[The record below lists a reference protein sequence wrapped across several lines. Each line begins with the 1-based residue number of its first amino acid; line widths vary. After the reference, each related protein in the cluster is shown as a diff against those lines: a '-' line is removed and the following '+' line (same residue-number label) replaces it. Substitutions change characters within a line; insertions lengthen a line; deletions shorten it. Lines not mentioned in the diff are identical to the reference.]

1 MSSFTKNGISVV
13 PPIGSIMAYMGT
25 TSPEGWIICD
35 GEPVFNIDGMYDAL
49 INIGIG
55 IGSGTSYTP
64 PDLKGRF
71 LYGSNTVSTMGT
83 MGTMGGHDTVTLA
96 EANMP
101 SHTHTIKS
109 TQDPHTHT
117 QEPHNHTQDEHNHT
131 QEEHTHTQDSH
142 NHTLMDLGNA
152 DRWYSGGGG
161 NAFGRGTAATSSA
174 TPIIQKTT
182 ATNQATTATNQATTA
197 TNQDTVAT
205 NQATTATNQATTAT
219 NQETTPAITS
229 TAANTGSGTSFSIIP
244 PYVTVNYI
252 LKY

>member
-25 TSPEGWIICD
+25 SSPDGWIICNGEVVNNTD
-35 GEPVFNIDGMYDAL
+35 GTYAAL
-49 INIGIG
+49 INMGIG

-101 SHTHTIKS
+101 SHTHTITS
-109 TQDPHTHT
+109 TQNAHTHE
-117 QEPHNHTQDEHNHT
+117 QNEHNHT
-131 QEEHTHTQDSH
+131 QNEHNHTQNAHTHAQNEHTHTQDSH
-142 NHTLMDLGNA
+142 YHTLMDLGNA

-161 NAFGRGTAATSSA
+161 NPFGRGTTATSSA
-174 TPIIQKTT
+174 TPTIHKTT
-182 ATNQATTATNQATTA
+182 ATNQAT
-197 TNQDTVAT
+197 VAT
-205 NQATTATNQATTAT
+205 NQATVATNQTTVAT
-219 NQETTPAITS
+219 NQPTVAENKETTPAITS
-229 TAANTGSGTSFSIIP
+229 TATNTGNGTSFSIIP